1 MTSGEIM
8 VANGAKDVARES
20 PAESLSLDAD
30 EMKNSRLGNDLIIK
44 LHILMKVS
52 QIYDQKNVVLDQVV
66 QGTMELI
73 NHFLKSEGSLALKVI
88 RDGIFINGKRLKIGV
103 DSYIAFKYVLE
114 KLQKKRLGEIRIC
127 EVLDEDTLKEFV
139 YQMMNLSD
147 GDEGNTKKL
156 QDDLSR
162 LGIKSIAFEP
172 LEIFEEDDF
181 FAQTDPKETGK
192 KLFFETIGLI
202 KGAVTGI
209 KKEQFINA
217 RKLKRMVQGAV
228 NLMVKDESILLGL
241 TTIKNYDE
249 YTFNH
254 CVNVAIYSLAVG
266 RRLGFSKKT
275 LTELG
280 MTALLHDIGKAKIPK
295 EIINKPDRLDGDE
308 WRLMK
313 EHPMMGVEMMLK
325 IKQLGEMSPKM
336 VIGVFEHHLNY
347 DLTGYPKPI
356 RKKDLTF
363 FGRIIK
369 IADCYDAMTTPR
381 AYRRKPYRPEQA
393 LAIMVQEKNAF
404 DPILL
409 KVFIGIIG
417 IYPIGSLVMLN
428 TNEIGVVFETNPD
441 PQHINRPKVILISQ
455 SEGKR
460 RIGPAVDLVEM
471 DGETK
476 SYKRNI
482 VKALDPKKYHVNI
495 VEHFL

>member
-1 MTSGEIM
+1 M
-8 VANGAKDVARES
+8 VENVVPDMAGRKPE
-20 PAESLSLDAD
+20 EFLSLDSD
-30 EMKNSRLGNDLIIK
+30 EVRNSRMGNELIIRI
-44 LHILMKVS
+44 HILMKSS
-52 QIYDQKNVVLDQVV
+52 QIYDQKNVALNQVV
-66 QGTMELI
+66 QGSLELI
-73 NHFLKSEGSLALKVI
+73 NHFLKSEGSLGLKVI
-88 RDGIFINGKRLKIGV
+88 RNGIFINGKRLKLGV
-103 DSYIAFKYVLE
+103 DSYIGFKFVLE
-114 KLQKKRLGEIRIC
+114 QLQKKRVGEIRISRT
-127 EVLDEDTLKEFV
+127 LDEKMLKELV
-139 YQMMNLSD
+139 YHLMNLGD
-147 GDEGNTKKL
+147 GDEENAKKL
-156 QDDLSR
+156 QAHLNGLD
-162 LGIKSIAFEP
+162 IKSIEVEP

-209 KKEQFINA
+209 KKDQFINA

-266 RRLGFSKKT
+266 RRLGFSRKT

-336 VIGVFEHHLNY
+336 VIGVFEHHMNY
-347 DLTGYPKPI
+347 DLTGYPKPV

-441 PQHINRPKVILISQ
+441 PQYINRPKVILISQ

-460 RIGPAVDLVEM
+460 RIGPSVDLLEM
-471 DGETK
+471 DSETK
-476 SYKRNI
+476 SYKRDI

>member
-1 MTSGEIM
+1 M
-8 VANGAKDVARES
+8 VANGVENTASKS
-20 PAESLSLDAD
+20 PEGSLSLGPE
-30 EMKNSRLGNDLIIK
+30 EMINSRWGNDLIIK

-52 QIYDQKNVVLDQVV
+52 QVYDQKNVALNQVV
-66 QGTMELI
+66 QGSLELI
-73 NHFLKSEGSLALKVI
+73 NHFLKSEGSLALRVI
-88 RDGIFINGKRLKIGV
+88 RDGLFINGKRLKVGV
-103 DSYIAFKYVLE
+103 DSYIAFKFVLE
-114 KLQKKRLGEIRIC
+114 QLKKKRVGEIRIC
-127 EVLDEDTLKEFV
+127 EILDEKMLKEFI
-139 YQMMNLSD
+139 YHMMNLND
-147 GDEGNTKKL
+147 GDEENAGKL
-156 QDDLSR
+156 QDGLNQ
-162 LGIKSIAFEP
+162 LGLKSIEVDP
-172 LEIFEEDDF
+172 LEIFEEDEF
-181 FAQTDPKETGK
+181 FGGHKNPKEAGK
-192 KLFFETIGLI
+192 RLFFETIGLI
-202 KGAVTGI
+202 KGVVTGI
-209 KKEQFINA
+209 KKNQFIDA

-254 CVNVAIYSLAVG
+254 CVNVAIYSLAIG

-280 MTALLHDIGKAKIPK
+280 MTGLLHDIGKAKIPK
-295 EIINKPDRLDGDE
+295 EIINKPDKLDDDE

-313 EHPMMGVEMMLK
+313 EHPMTGVEMMLK

-336 VIGVFEHHLNY
+336 LIGVFEHHLNC

-356 RKKDLTF
+356 RKKDLTL

-381 AYRRKPYRPEQA
+381 VYRNKAYRPEQA
-393 LAIMVQEKNAF
+393 LAIMVREKNGF

-417 IYPIGSLVMLN
+417 IYPIGSLVLLDI
-428 TNEIGVVFETNPD
+428 NEMGVVYETNPD
-441 PQHINRPKVILISQ
+441 PQYINRPKVILISQ
-455 SEGKR
+455 SEGRR
-460 RIGPAVDLVEM
+460 RIGPAVDLKEM
-471 DGETK
+471 DGENNN
-476 SYKRNI
+476 YKRSI

>member
-1 MTSGEIM
+1 M
-8 VANGAKDVARES
+8 VANGVEDAAGKS
-20 PAESLSLDAD
+20 PDESLPLDSD
-30 EMKNSRLGNDLIIK
+30 QMMHSRLGNDLIIK

-52 QIYDQKNVVLDQVV
+52 QIYDQKNVALNQVV
-66 QGTMELI
+66 QGLLELI

-88 RDGIFINGKRLKIGV
+88 RDGIFINEKRLKIGV
-103 DSYIAFKYVLE
+103 DSYIGFKFVLE
-114 KLQKKRLGEIRIC
+114 QLKKKRVGEIRIC
-127 EVLDEDTLKEFV
+127 EILDEKMLKELI
-139 YQMMNLSD
+139 YHMMNLSD
-147 GDEGNTKKL
+147 GDEDNAGKL
-156 QDDLSR
+156 QDGLNQ
-162 LGIKSIAFEP
+162 LGIKSIEVDP
-172 LEIFEEDDF
+172 LEIFEEDEF
-181 FAQTDPKETGK
+181 FGGHKNPKEAGK
-192 KLFFETIGLI
+192 RLFFETLGLI
-202 KGAVTGI
+202 KGVVTGI
-209 KKEQFINA
+209 KKNQFIDA

-254 CVNVAIYSLAVG
+254 CVNVAIYSLAIG

-280 MTALLHDIGKAKIPK
+280 MTGLLHDIGKSKIPK
-295 EIINKPDRLDGDE
+295 EVINKPDKLDDDE

-336 VIGVFEHHLNY
+336 AIGVFEHHLNC

-356 RKKDLTF
+356 RKKDLTL

-381 AYRRKPYRPEQA
+381 VYRNKAYRPEQA
-393 LAIMVQEKNAF
+393 LAIMVREKNGF

-417 IYPIGSLVMLN
+417 IYPIGSLVLLDI
-428 TNEIGVVFETNPD
+428 NEMGVVYETNPD
-441 PQHINRPKVILISQ
+441 PQYINRPKVILISQ
-455 SEGKR
+455 SEGRR
-460 RIGPAVDLVEM
+460 RIGPAVDLKEM
-471 DGETK
+471 DGENNN
-476 SYKRNI
+476 YKRSI